1 MKTGELAPSAVE
13 ARVLPMLRALAN
25 PARFRIATLLAE
37 RKDCTAAQL
46 AEALPLA
53 QSSLFDHLALLREAG
68 LVQASSD
75 GPNRYYCL
83 DPETV
88 EFLAAY
94 LSGLGQQAR
103 SWTGLVQEA
112 QKEQHMEI
120 REATREDAAA
130 IAHIYNQGIED
141 RAATLETLL
150 RTPEERAEWLSARGP
165 RHPVLVAVDG
175 AGARA
180 TRGSESADA
189 QRPQAPAAGEGAVIG
204 WGSLNQFNPR
214 PVYDHVADFSVYVA
228 REHRGRGIGDALL
241 GALEKRARLL
251 GYHKM
256 VLAAFPTNAPGM
268 RLYERHEFK
277 TVGVYHEQGLLDG
290 RWVDVILMEKL
301 LK

>member
-13 ARVLPMLRALAN
+13 ARVLQMLRALAN
-25 PARFRIATLLAE
+25 PARFRIAALLAE

-53 QSSLFDHLALLREAG
+53 QSSLFDHLTLLREAG
-68 LVQASSD
+68 IIQASSD

-83 DPETV
+83 DPASV

-103 SWTGLVQEA
+103 SWTGLVREA

-141 RAATLETLL
+141 RAATLETML

-165 RHPVLVAVDG
+165 RHPVLVAVEG
-175 AGARA
+175 AGAA
-180 TRGSESADA
+180 
-189 QRPQAPAAGEGAVIG
+189 EGAGTVIG

-228 REHRGRGIGDALL
+228 REQRGRGVGDALL

-290 RWVDVILMEKL
+290 RWVDVIIMEKL

>member
-1 MKTGELAPSAVE
+1 MKTGELAPTAVE
-13 ARVLPMLRALAN
+13 ARALRVLRALAN
-25 PARFRIATLLAE
+25 PARFRIIALLAE

-53 QSSLFDHLALLREAG
+53 QSSLFDHLTLLREAEI
-68 LVQASSD
+68 VQASSD

-83 DPETV
+83 DPATID
-88 EFLAAY
+88 FLAAY

-103 SWTGLVQEA
+103 SWTGLVHAA
-112 QKEQHMEI
+112 QKEQHMQI
-120 REATREDAAA
+120 REATREDAAT
-130 IAHIYNQGIED
+130 IARIYNQGIED

-150 RTPEERAEWLSARGP
+150 RTPEERAEWLASRGP

-175 AGARA
+175 AGAVA
-180 TRGSESADA
+180 
-189 QRPQAPAAGEGAVIG
+189 G

-228 REHRGRGIGDALL
+228 REQRGQGIGDALL
-241 GALEKRARLL
+241 GALEKRARGL

-290 RWVDVILMEKL
+290 RWVDVIIMEKL